1 MTDIEKFLGV
11 QNLSGSPFSSASF
24 LAASVLGLTS
34 IVTAAYLTYRL
45 WDTSQTFAALV
56 FAIPMGLQLVYQW
69 CRVLKCRAKIR
80 EIYAKD
86 FSAGIEGSCVD
97 VAVHVALRGLIDLL
111 FFSYGVTMLALILIE
126 FLLRSTIR

>member
-1 MTDIEKFLGV
+1 MLIYEKKLGHKST
-11 QNLSGSPFSSASF
+11 LRFDGK
-24 LAASVLGLTS
+24 
-34 IVTAAYLTYRL
+34 YR
-45 WDTSQTFAALV
+45 T
-56 FAIPMGLQLVYQW
+56 
-69 CRVLKCRAKIR
+69 RVLR